1 MKIKC
6 AKIREQAKEYIEF
19 LKSRGLTSSWTDPD
33 SQEYQLYEWR
43 YKFGNVN
50 FWACDLAIG
59 SGPNLEFNP
68 VVYKCNWKKK
78 KNGKLCFYD
87 VQDEYDC
94 SAEYRIKD
102 FESFK
107 KYVDKVIKIIKTGYV
122 KSKELEIQQ
131 DFV

>member
-1 MKIKC
+1 MKSKYK
-6 AKIREQAKEYIEF
+6 KIREQAKEYIEF
-19 LKSRGLTSSWTDPD
+19 LKSRGLTSSETDPD
-33 SQEYQLYEWR
+33 SQNYQLYEWR

-59 SGPNLEFNP
+59 SEPEFKP
-68 VVYKCNWKKK
+68 VVYKCNWKKE

-87 VQDEYDC
+87 VQDKYDC

-107 KYVDKVIKIIKTGYV
+107 KCVDKVIKIIKTGYV